1 MTATGLSHDEMK
13 TLADTLNREFGR
25 PFLPNDHV
33 VASIEK
39 TDDEERVLRLKVSTR
54 EIIFN
59 NKMEMIQAGGAIG
72 YPGVYHQF
80 R

>member
-13 TLADTLNREFGR
+13 TLADAFNREFGR

-39 TDDEERVLRLKVSTR
+39 TDDGERVLRLKVSRR
-54 EIIFN
+54 EIVFN
-59 NKMEMIQAGGAIG
+59 NKMEMIEVGGAIG
-72 YPGVYHQF
+72 YPGIYRQS